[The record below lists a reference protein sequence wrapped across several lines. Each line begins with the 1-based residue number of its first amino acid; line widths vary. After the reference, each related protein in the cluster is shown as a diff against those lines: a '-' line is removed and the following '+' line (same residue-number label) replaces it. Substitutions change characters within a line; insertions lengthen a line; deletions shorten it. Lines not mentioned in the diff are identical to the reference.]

1 LIPREDF
8 RPLVH
13 AATGLVALG
22 MGVFPRWLN
31 LAGAVLGVVAG
42 WIVIPRTPLE
52 ARLRRPGEPF
62 LCGLRTYPVAVL
74 GLVAAFPVAAPAA
87 AAWGVLAFGDAA
99 ASIVGRRVP
108 APRVVPGSKATW
120 AGTAA
125 LVLFGAAGA
134 WGLSSLVSA
143 TGGGQP
149 VPPLWCLLAACA
161 AGLVDLV
168 RIPPDDNLPIAAAA
182 GLTIAAGTGF
192 LG

>member
-1 LIPREDF
+1 VIPRDDL

-13 AATGLVALG
+13 AATGLVALAT
-22 MGVFPRWLN
+22 GVFPRWLN

-42 WIVIPRTPLE
+42 WLVIPRTPLE

-62 LCGLRTYPVAVL
+62 VGGLRTYPLAVL
-74 GLVAAFPVAAPAA
+74 ALVAAFPRAAPAA

-99 ASIVGRRVP
+99 ASLVGRRVP

-120 AGTAA
+120 SGTGA
-125 LVLFGAAGA
+125 LVAFGAAGA
-134 WGLSSLVSA
+134 WALSAFVAA
-143 TGGGQP
+143 TGGEPP
-149 VPPLWCLLAACA
+149 VPPLWCLLPAVAAA
-161 AGLVDLV
+161 LVDLV

-192 LG
+192 FG